1 MFFSCKQIAYDVNP
15 ATTDLPQTSVI
26 IVFHNEARSVLLRS
40 IFSVINRTPDYL
52 LKEIILVDDFSTL
65 GKLSFISQVDIF
77 QSF

>member
-1 MFFSCKQIAYDVNP
+1 MFFSCKQIVYDVNP

-26 IVFHNEARSVLLRS
+26 IVFHNEERSVLLRS